1 MNEGGRQEEF
11 DRGVIGLGVDRS
23 ATAAASCW
31 SVPRRLEGDVV
42 VLGVANVAG
51 YSELFRELRM
61 DLQLNFKIL
70 SKLSK
75 TVENIS

>member
-31 SVPRRLEGDVV
+31 WVPRRLEGSVV
-42 VLGVANVAG
+42 GLGVAGCAV
-51 YSELFRELRM
+51 FCRELQM
-61 DLQLNFKIL
+61 EFQINFL
-70 SKLSK
+70 TFFHARK
-75 TVENIS
+75 TG